1 MDGSENDWSVLFD
14 NKMRGKGQM
23 PQNVLVSIDTEGP
36 AGSDPVKRM
45 IYGKTSDGKEYGI
58 NYLMKVFSDRKIK
71 GLFFV
76 DIPEIA
82 DHGETKIEQVLKDI
96 EANGHSTGVHVH
108 PDHMADINRRYL
120 WQYSK
125 EEQYEII
132 ARCTDFY
139 VKVLKKQPLSFRA
152 GRYGADNNTLQ
163 VLDELGY
170 KYDMSE
176 FHSSRYC
183 KITPEV
189 TWNRIVSCGANGLKE
204 VPVTTFRSLST
215 PFYYRNDQID
225 SGNVPS
231 EFRRNI
237 RAIINERTVDVVS
250 MFFHSFQFLDWRKH
264 PDSPT
269 FSKKR
274 WEKTIHNLDWLLDQ
288 DVVIISEEDLDSI
301 EVNMQDPIGRL
312 DRSKG
317 ILPYY
322 YFSRRAIETIWQRIT
337 LNV

>member
-1 MDGSENDWSVLFD
+1 
-14 NKMRGKGQM
+14 M
-23 PQNVLVSIDTEGP
+23 PQKVLVSIDTEGP
-36 AGSDPVKRM
+36 AGSDPVERM
-45 IYGKTSDGKEYGI
+45 IYGKASDGKEYGI
-58 NYLMKVFSDRKIK
+58 YYLMKLFSERKIK

-82 DHGETKIEQVLKDI
+82 DHGEGKIERVLKDI
-96 EANGHSTGVHVH
+96 EAGGHDAGVHVH

-139 VKVLKKQPLSFRA
+139 SKILKKQPLSFRA

-189 TWNRIVSCGANGLKE
+189 TWNRIVTCGENGLKE
-204 VPVTTFRSLST
+204 VPVTTFRSIST
-215 PFYYRNDQID
+215 PFYSRNDQID

-237 RAIINERTVDVVS
+237 RAIIAEGTVDVVS
-250 MFFHSFQFLDWRKH
+250 MFFHSFQFLDWRKN
-264 PDSPT
+264 PDAPT

-274 WEKTIHNLDWLLDQ
+274 YKKSISNLDYLLGQ
-288 DVVIISEEDLDSI
+288 DVRFISEADLASM
-301 EVNMQDPIGRL
+301 EENSSDPVGVL

-317 ILPYY
+317 IMPYY
-322 YFSRRAIETIWQRIT
+322 YFSLRAIETIWQRIT

>member
-1 MDGSENDWSVLFD
+1 
-14 NKMRGKGQM
+14 M
-23 PQNVLVSIDTEGP
+23 PQKVLVSIDTEGP
-36 AGSDPVKRM
+36 AGSDPVLRM
-45 IYGKTSDGKEYGI
+45 IYGKASDGKEYGI
-58 NYLMKVFSDRKIK
+58 NYLMKLFSDRKIK

-76 DIPEIA
+76 DIPEMA
-82 DHGETKIEQVLKDI
+82 DHGADKIERVLKDI
-96 EANGHSTGVHVH
+96 ESNGHNTGVHVH

-125 EEQYEII
+125 AEQYEMI
-132 ARCTDFY
+132 ARCTEFY
-139 VKVLKKQPLSFRA
+139 EKILKKPPLSFRA

-183 KITPEV
+183 KIEPEV
-189 TWNRIVSCGANGLKE
+189 TWNRVITCGKNGLKE
-204 VPVTTFRSLST
+204 VPVTTFRSIHT

-237 RAIINERTVDVVS
+237 RAIISESSVDVVS
-250 MFFHSFQFLDWRKH
+250 MFFHSFQFLDWRKN
-264 PDSPT
+264 PDAPSL
-269 FSKKR
+269 SKK
-274 WEKTIHNLDWLLDQ
+274 KQKKSVGNLEWLLQQ
-288 DVVIISEEDLDSI
+288 DVRFISEDELESV
-301 EVNMQDPIGRL
+301 EENNQDPIGRL

-322 YFSRRAIETIWQRIT
+322 YFALRAVETIWQRIT

>member
-1 MDGSENDWSVLFD
+1 
-14 NKMRGKGQM
+14 M

-36 AGSDPVKRM
+36 AGTNPVERM
-45 IYGKTSDGKEYGI
+45 IYGKVSDGNEYGI
-58 NYLMKVFSDRKIK
+58 RYLMKLFTERNIK

-82 DHGETKIEQVLKDI
+82 DHGEEKIEQVLKDI
-96 EANGHSTGVHVH
+96 EANGHDAGVHVH
-108 PDHMADINRRYL
+108 PDHIADINRRYL
-120 WQYSK
+120 WQYTR

-132 ARCTDFY
+132 ARCTEFY

-163 VLDELGY
+163 ILDKLGY

-189 TWNRIVSCGANGLKE
+189 TWNRIVTCGQNGLKE

-215 PFYYRNDQID
+215 PFYSRNDQID

-237 RAIINERTVDVVS
+237 QAIISEGSVDVVS
-250 MFFHSFQFLDWRKH
+250 MFFHSFQFLNWRKH
-264 PDSPT
+264 PDEPA
-269 FSKKR
+269 FSKQRHK
-274 WEKTIHNLDWLLDQ
+274 KSIVNLDYLLEQ
-288 DVVIISEEDLDSI
+288 DVRFISEEDLETISVNSI
-301 EVNMQDPIGRL
+301 DPLGAL

-317 ILPYY
+317 ILPFF
-322 YFSRRAIETIWQRIT
+322 YFSLRALETIWQRIT

>member
-1 MDGSENDWSVLFD
+1 MAQ
-14 NKMRGKGQM
+14 K
-23 PQNVLVSIDTEGP
+23 VLVSIDTEGP
-36 AGSDPVKRM
+36 AGTDPIEKM
-45 IYGKTSDGKEYGI
+45 IYGKTADGKEYGI
-58 NYLMKVFSDRKIK
+58 RYLMDLFSERNIR

-96 EANGHSTGVHVH
+96 DAKGHDVGVHVH

-125 EEQYEII
+125 GEQYEII

-139 VKVLKKQPLSFRA
+139 EKVLKKQPLSFRA
-152 GRYGADNNTLQ
+152 GRYGADNNTLEI
-163 VLDELGY
+163 LDDLGY
-170 KYDMSE
+170 RYDMSE
-176 FHSSRYC
+176 FYASRYC
-183 KITPEV
+183 KITPPV
-189 TWNRIVSCGANGLKE
+189 TWNRIVMCGKNGLKE

-215 PFYYRNDQID
+215 PFYSRNDQID
-225 SGNVPS
+225 SGNMPS

-237 RAIINERTVDVVS
+237 DAIISLDQVDVVS

-264 PDSPT
+264 PDSPL
-269 FSKKR
+269 FSNRRWKKS
-274 WEKTIHNLDWLLDQ
+274 IMNLDYLLSK
-288 DVVIISEEDLDSI
+288 DVEFISEKDLDSI
-301 EVNMQDPIGRL
+301 NLNEKDSIGTL

-322 YFSRRAIETIWQRIT
+322 YFGLRAVETIWQRMT